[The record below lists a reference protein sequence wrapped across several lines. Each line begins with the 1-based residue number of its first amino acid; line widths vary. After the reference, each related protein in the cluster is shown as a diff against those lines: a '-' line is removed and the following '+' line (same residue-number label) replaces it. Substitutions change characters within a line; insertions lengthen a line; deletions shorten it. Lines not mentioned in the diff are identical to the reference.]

1 VFEMGSVKD
10 VKDLGNGMLG
20 FTFSDRY
27 SVFDW
32 GEMPNTIPNKG
43 AALCMQSAYF
53 FDLFRKGGLQNH
65 YIGIGRETPTNVMV
79 VQKVNV
85 IRPGKEVV
93 DGMAKYDYSGYA
105 PDMKGI
111 LIPLEC
117 IYRNGLPEGSS
128 MLDKLRSGK
137 VNPESLGFE
146 NGYVP
151 KAGDR
156 LPKTIYNVTTKLEDG
171 DRSLDW
177 NEAQKIAQ
185 LSGTE
190 VEELRYTMDIANKWI
205 TKVYNG
211 IGLVNEDGKFEFGRD
226 TAGRL
231 MFVDV
236 LGTLDEC
243 RFTYDGVQVSKEIIR
258 QWYKKNQPEWVEEA
272 ERIKKSGIDNW
283 REHVANKP
291 KQLPKEFLDIISA
304 AYMATTNALYQGA
317 IIFNGAPPLKEVV
330 ADYKKYAEAL
340 K

>member
-1 VFEMGSVKD
+1 MGSVKD
-10 VKDLGNGMLG
+10 VKDLGNGMLD

-53 FDLFRKGGLQNH
+53 FDLFRKGGLHNH

-79 VQKVNV
+79 VQKVDV

-93 DGMAKYDYSGYA
+93 DGKVRYDYSGYA
-105 PDMKGI
+105 PGMNGI

-137 VNPESLGFE
+137 VNPESLGFDE
-146 NGYVP
+146 GYVP

-156 LPKTIYNVTTKLEDG
+156 LPSPKYDVTTKLEDG

-185 LSGTE
+185 LTDTE
-190 VEELRYTMDIANKWI
+190 VAELRNMMSLANKWI

-226 TAGRL
+226 ANGRL

-258 QWYKKNQPEWVEEA
+258 QWYKKNQLEWVEEA
-272 ERIKKSGIDNW
+272 EKAKKSGIDNW
-283 REHVANKP
+283 REHVTNKP

-304 AYMATTNALYQGA
+304 AYMTTANALYQGTA
-317 IIFNGAPPLKEVV
+317 IFGGAPPLKEVV